1 MKRLKVLLLLL
12 FVATTLSAQTKGVQ
26 KEYGDDYVKITKI
39 VPKWDNKHD
48 LRVGIG
54 SFSLVT
60 DLFMSS
66 FKLPWVEYY
75 VSYEPKYHLNDRV
88 HYADTYLTNAYY
100 TGVITLSYAYQPRSW
115 FQFGCMA
122 TFSAVTQSRRD
133 VVTNKKSDDY
143 SQYCGSI
150 LPTARFIYFN
160 HPIVQLYSS
169 ISLGV
174 VFCDDDMVIPWADL
188 ALVGCTV
195 GKKLFGY
202 AEIGAGVCGWGRIG
216 IGYRFESNKK

>member
-12 FVATTLSAQTKGVQ
+12 FVATTLSAQTKSVQ

-75 VSYEPKYHLNDRV
+75 VSYAFSLRME
-88 HYADTYLTNAYY
+88 
-100 TGVITLSYAYQPRSW
+100 LSP
-115 FQFGCMA
+115 
-122 TFSAVTQSRRD
+122 
-133 VVTNKKSDDY
+133 DDLKDFLL
-143 SQYCGSI
+143 Q
-150 LPTARFIYFN
+150 
-160 HPIVQLYSS
+160 
-169 ISLGV
+169 
-174 VFCDDDMVIPWADL
+174 
-188 ALVGCTV
+188 
-195 GKKLFGY
+195 
-202 AEIGAGVCGWGRIG
+202 
-216 IGYRFESNKK
+216 